1 MADVACVTLTDKHY
15 PKPKPSA
22 CYPQR
27 LEKPVPNKSGHI
39 THQELLLNAGKVVSV
54 TVLVLT
60 AACAAPRPTSVIPLP
75 AYILETGADAFVL
88 DTDTRIALSDPADT
102 ELRHLAESWAEP
114 VREASGFSLLVAAAP
129 AVTSEANT
137 VTLRLSG
144 GTTEANVEGY
154 RMDVTS
160 SPVDISAHT
169 PEGLFYGLQTLRQL
183 LPVNSED
190 WSMSA
195 VVIEDV
201 PRFRY
206 RGMHLDVGRHFFPV
220 TFIKKYID
228 LLALYKMNTF
238 HWHLTDDQGWRIE
251 IKKYPKLT
259 EIGAYRQETVSGKNF
274 EKWDRP
280 YIGDGTPHG
289 GFYTQDEVR
298 EVVAYA
304 RARYIDVI
312 PEIEMPGHATAALT
326 AYPQYACTAGP
337 FAVPTTWG
345 IFEDIY
351 CPKEETFQFL
361 EDVLTEVIALFPSTY
376 IHIGGD
382 EAPKTRWEESEVA
395 QQVIAR
401 EGLANE
407 EELQSYFIRRIESFL
422 QQHGRRL
429 IGWDEILEGGLAP
442 QATVMSWRGMDGG
455 IEAARQGHD
464 VIMTPTSHTYFDYYQ
479 ADPEAEPLAI
489 RGLTTLKKVYDFE
502 PVPSVLS
509 LDEAAHILGA
519 QGNVWTE
526 YMSTTEYV
534 EYMVFPRMLALSE
547 VVWSP
552 KNARNWESF
561 SRRLPHQLQHLDKL
575 GVNYRPVAALATP

>member
-160 SPVDISAHT
+160 SAVDISAHT
-169 PEGLFYGLQTLRQL
+169 PAGLFYGLQTLRQL

-190 WSMSA
+190 WSMPA

-312 PEIEMPGHATAALT
+312 PEIEMPGHATAALA
-326 AYPQYACTAGP
+326 AYPQYACTDGP

-382 EAPKTRWEESEVA
+382 EAPKTRWEESALA

-401 EGLANE
+401 EGLADE

-479 ADPEAEPLAI
+479 ADPETEPLAI

-575 GVNYRPVAALATP
+575 GVNYRPVTALATP